1 MVNICLGTNNKN
13 NVVIKPSNP
22 HSTGRLNLT
31 AWLKDL
37 VKFVFFS
44 PAVVDE
50 QYDKVVNFVE
60 KGKKTVKTFHKLL
73 SPRVKQL

>member
-1 MVNICLGTNNKN
+1 M
-13 NVVIKPSNP
+13 
-22 HSTGRLNLT
+22 T

-37 VKFVFFS
+37 VKFVFFT
-44 PAVVDE
+44 PDVVDE
-50 QYDKVVNFVE
+50 QYDQVVDFVE